1 MSTTEYTSLYIA
13 LLHFLLDQ
21 KVHKKSRQNDAS
33 TRSAGKQEILQKLAS
48 LFCVFPVLARI
59 HPTAWPAVLPGRP
72 TKVISAISEDENSLY
87 RLFYFDI
94 IKNHAH
100 NFDKY

>member
-1 MSTTEYTSLYIA
+1 
-13 LLHFLLDQ
+13 LLDQ

-33 TRSAGKQEILQKLAS
+33 PRSVGKQEILQKLAS
-48 LFCVFPVLARI
+48 LFCVFPVLSRI

-72 TKVISAISEDENSLY
+72 TKVISALCEDDDSLC
-87 RLFYFDI
+87 RLFYFNI
-94 IKNHAH
+94 LKNHAN